1 MLADPMW
8 KIRNKET
15 DWKCVITST
24 FFLKKCIFIYLLFTF
39 FFKFATMK
47 LCSEY
52 ETQSKTSKNYFQ
64 NGRIHFR
71 WSYTNMT

>member
-1 MLADPMW
+1 MCDN
-8 KIRNKET
+8 IYF
-15 DWKCVITST
+15 
-24 FFLKKCIFIYLLFTF
+24 FFLIKCIFIYLLFTF

-64 NGRIHFR
+64 NRR
-71 WSYTNMT
+71 MTFKCKVFIDMYNKTDLIYV

>member
-1 MLADPMW
+1 MCDN
-8 KIRNKET
+8 IY
-15 DWKCVITST
+15 
-24 FFLKKCIFIYLLFTF
+24 FFFDKVHFHIFAFYI

-64 NGRIHFR
+64 NRR
-71 WSYTNMT
+71 MTFKCKVFIDMYNKTDLIYV